1 MRKPAFSSSL
11 GWRSYISC
19 LLHVISR
26 QMFISSLR
34 KIFPICSA
42 TPHYFL
48 VRLPL
53 RQRVTVTT
61 GVPFLTQWK
70 HAAFFAKGQLLHGLF
85 DLAVFLQT

>member
-34 KIFPICSA
+34 KIFPNCSA
-42 TPHYFL
+42 TPHYL
-48 VRLPL
+48 LDRLL

-61 GVPFLTQWK
+61 GVPFLTQ
-70 HAAFFAKGQLLHGLF
+70 HAASFAKGQLLHGLI
-85 DLAVFLQT
+85 DLAVLLQT